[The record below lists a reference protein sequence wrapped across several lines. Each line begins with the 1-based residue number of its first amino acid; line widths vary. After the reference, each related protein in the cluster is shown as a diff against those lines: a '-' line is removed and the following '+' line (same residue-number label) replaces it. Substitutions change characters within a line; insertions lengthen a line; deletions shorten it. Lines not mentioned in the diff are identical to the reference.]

1 MPIPR
6 SFSLVAIA
14 AVLLLTACSEA
25 PDTHPAQPVTKRKA
39 VFKQFARTLEP
50 MGMVA
55 RDRKVYNPV
64 EFKASA
70 LELEKLAA
78 QPWSYFTPDSNYQ
91 PTRAAPAVW
100 TQAAEFKQAQDAFL
114 ANVGQLVKAAD
125 GSDLE
130 VIRNAVNDVQSSCK
144 NCHDQFR
151 KDL

>member
-1 MPIPR
+1 MPT
-6 SFSLVAIA
+6 SKSLFLVAIV

-100 TQAAEFKQAQDAFL
+100 TQAAEFKQAQEAFL
-114 ANVGQLVKAAD
+114 AKVGQLAKAAD
-125 GSDLE
+125 GGNLD
-130 VIRNAVNDVQSSCK
+130 VIRATVNDVQSSCK